1 MPMFKR
7 SMVILALILAV
18 AGGISIYSCYEQEEA
33 VELAE
38 GAAGSEIAKEQ
49 VAVYVTGAV
58 EKPGVVYVDFDG
70 RVAEAVNKCGGLLP
84 DADMARVNMAETVK
98 DGMQIRVP
106 EKIVQAAAT
115 NAVNNN
121 TSTGASASKSTGTK
135 AASASSGSSGGDMV
149 NINTAGVDEL
159 KKLKGIGPAMAQ
171 RIIDYREANGAFQR
185 AEDLQKV
192 KGIGKAKFAKLQ
204 QQVVL

>member
-7 SMVILALILAV
+7 SMVILAVILAV
-18 AGGISIYSCYEQEEA
+18 IGGYSIYSYYEAEEG

-38 GAAGSEIAKEQ
+38 GSGSTEIAKEQ

-98 DGMQIRVP
+98 DGMQVRVP
-106 EKIVQAAAT
+106 EKIVQAVAAGS
-115 NAVNNN
+115 NAE
-121 TSTGASASKSTGTK
+121 AGT
-135 AASASSGSSGGDMV
+135 V
-149 NINTAGVDEL
+149 H
-159 KKLKGIGPAMAQ
+159 
-171 RIIDYREANGAFQR
+171 R
-185 AEDLQKV
+185 
-192 KGIGKAKFAKLQ
+192 KFR
-204 QQVVL
+204 

>member
-7 SMVILALILAV
+7 SMVILALIFAV
-18 AGGISIYSCYEQEEA
+18 VGGYSIYSCYEAEEG

-38 GAAGSEIAKEQ
+38 GSGSSEIAKEQ
-49 VAVYVTGAV
+49 VAVYVTGEV
-58 EKPGVVYVDFDG
+58 ERPGVVYVDFDG
-70 RVAEAVNKCGGLLP
+70 RVAEAINKCGGLLP

-98 DGMQIRVP
+98 DGMQVRVP

-115 NAVNNN
+115 GNNA
-121 TSTGASASKSTGTK
+121 TTESSASKATDATAAK
-135 AASASSGSSGGDMV
+135 ASAGTSGRDMV
-149 NINTAGVDEL
+149 NINTAGIDEL

-185 AEDLQKV
+185 PEDLQKV
-192 KGIGKAKFAKLQ
+192 KGIGKAKFAKLEHQ
-204 QQVVL
+204 ITL

>member
-7 SMVILALILAV
+7 SMVILAVILAV
-18 AGGISIYSCYEQEEA
+18 VGGYSIYSCYEKEEA

-38 GAAGSEIAKEQ
+38 GSGSSEIAKEQ

-58 EKPGVVYVDFDG
+58 ERPGVVYVDFDG
-70 RVAEAVNKCGGLLP
+70 RVAEAINKCGGLLP

-98 DGMQIRVP
+98 DGMQVRVP

-115 NAVNNN
+115 GNN
-121 TSTGASASKSTGTK
+121 TSSGSSASKATGTAAAK
-135 AASASSGSSGGDMV
+135 ASAGTSGGDMV
-149 NINTAGVDEL
+149 NINTAGIDEL

-171 RIIDYREANGAFQR
+171 RIIDYRETNGAFQR
-185 AEDLQKV
+185 PEDLQKV
-192 KGIGKAKFAKLQ
+192 KGIGKAKFAKLEH
-204 QQVVL
+204 QVTL

>member
-7 SMVILALILAV
+7 SMVILAVILAV
-18 AGGISIYSCYEQEEA
+18 IGGYSIYSYYEAEEG

-38 GAAGSEIAKEQ
+38 GSSSTEIAKEQ

-98 DGMQIRVP
+98 DGMQVRVP
-106 EKIVQAAAT
+106 EKIVQAVAAGS
-115 NAVNNN
+115 NA
-121 TSTGASASKSTGTK
+121 
-135 AASASSGSSGGDMV
+135 ASSGSSASKATGTATAKASAGTSEGDMV
-149 NINTAGVDEL
+149 NINTAGIDEL
-159 KKLKGIGPAMAQ
+159 KKLKGIGPSMAQ

-185 AEDLQKV
+185 PEDLQKV
-192 KGIGKAKFAKLQ
+192 KGIGKAKFAKLES
-204 QQVVL
+204 QVTV